1 MPVNWRSRTP
11 IYLENGMLSKEIEV
25 SQRLVRTDAYQM
37 SVGEIVNMYKDGEI
51 VINPD
56 FQRLFRWEASQKSRL
71 IESILLGIPLPPIF
85 VFERESAKW
94 ELIDGLQRLSTIL
107 EFMGLLRDPDG
118 DVCPPSYLEATKYLP
133 SLRNTV
139 WEASEAIL
147 DLPLDQQVPL
157 DKTAQ
162 LSLRRAR
169 LGVEILKR
177 PSDNKTKFD
186 LFQRLNSGGTPA
198 NPQELRNCVI
208 IMVNAGYF
216 ALLKDLAASASF
228 RSAIWLTDEQEER
241 QKHLEYLCRFLSH
254 VYIPYDNK
262 LDVEEYIDEGMQI
275 LAEKAETVESRAC
288 FEFTFGVLDDALGQ
302 DALRRQVNG
311 QASGRVGLVALECIA
326 VGVGKNYA
334 AIRILPDPA
343 AFVRQRITALWASA
357 DVATLHVSGL
367 RGTLRISRS
376 VPLGAQWFRP

>member
-1 MPVNWRSRTP
+1 
-11 IYLENGMLSKEIEV
+11 MLSKEIEV

-56 FQRLFRWEASQKSRL
+56 FQRLYRWETSQKSRL

-85 VFERESAKW
+85 VFERDNAKW
-94 ELIDGLQRLSTIL
+94 ELVDGLQRLSTIL
-107 EFMGLLRDPDG
+107 EFMGLLRGPEG
-118 DVCPPSYLEATKYLP
+118 DIRPPSYLEATKYLP

-139 WEASEAIL
+139 WEASDAIA
-147 DLPLDQQVPL
+147 DLPIEQQAPL

-162 LSLRRAR
+162 LSVRRAR

-208 IMVNAGYF
+208 IMVNASYF
-216 ALLKDLAASASF
+216 AFLKDLAASAAF
-228 RSAIWLTDEQEER
+228 RTAIWLTEEQEER
-241 QKHLEYLCRFLSH
+241 QKHIEYLCRFLSH
-254 VYIPYDNK
+254 VYVPYDDK
-262 LDVEEYIDEGMQI
+262 LDVEEYIDEGMQA
-275 LAEKAETVESRAC
+275 LAVVAETTESRAC
-288 FEFTFGVLDDALGQ
+288 FEFTFDMLKKAVGQ
-302 DALRRQVNG
+302 DALRRQING
-311 QASGRVGLVALECIA
+311 QAAGRVGLVALECIA

-334 AIRILPDPA
+334 AIRQLPDPA
-343 AFVRQRITALWASA
+343 AFVRQRITDLWASA
-357 DVATLHVSGL
+357 EIATLHVSGL